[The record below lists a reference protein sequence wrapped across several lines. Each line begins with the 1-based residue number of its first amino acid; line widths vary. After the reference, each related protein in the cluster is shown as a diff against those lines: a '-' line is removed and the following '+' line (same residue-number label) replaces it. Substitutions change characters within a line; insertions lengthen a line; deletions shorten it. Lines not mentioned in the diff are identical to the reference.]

1 MKMKGT
7 LFLVNS
13 LAGSGRAGRVWN
25 ELRATVP
32 DLAAADSI
40 LVANAEEAGREL
52 GRRLREPVE
61 RLIAIG
67 GDGSVHLAVNLL
79 IRSGRHRDI
88 SLGLVPAGTGSDLAR
103 TLRLPLNPRKA
114 LDRALSAEPRPID
127 VIEVA
132 PDAGE
137 RRYVLNVASAGI
149 SGLVDELVNAQPKR
163 SSVAFLSATLR
174 ALGSY
179 RPFACRVEADG
190 EPWYEGEVFVLAV
203 ANGRSFGK
211 GMRIAPQAQVD
222 DGLADL
228 VLVRPMARWQLPLR
242 MPRVY
247 LGAHLDRPS
256 VSWRRARTVRL
267 EAAGPFPPFDVD
279 GEVMP
284 SGSATFTVL
293 PGALRFLG

>member
-1 MKMKGT
+1 MKGT

-25 ELRATVP
+25 ELRAAVP
-32 DLAAADSI
+32 DLATAEHI
-40 LVANAEEAGREL
+40 LVANPEEAKQQLE
-52 GRRLREPVE
+52 RRFREPLE

-67 GDGSVHLAVNLL
+67 GDGSVHLAVNEL
-79 IRSGRHRDI
+79 IRGGRHRDI

-103 TLRLPLNPRKA
+103 TLRLPLDPRKA
-114 LDRALSAEPRPID
+114 LDHALAARPRPID
-127 VIEVA
+127 VIEVVT
-132 PDAGE
+132 DGGE
-137 RRYVLNVASAGI
+137 RRHVLNVASAGI
-149 SGLVDELVNAQPKR
+149 SGRVDELVNAQAKR
-163 SSVAFLSATLR
+163 SSVAFLTSTLR

-179 RPFACRVEADG
+179 RPFTCRVEADG
-190 EPWYEGEVFVLAV
+190 EPWYEGEVFVLAI

-211 GMRIAPQAQVD
+211 GMRIAPRAEID

-247 LGAHLDRPS
+247 LGTHLDQPS

-267 EAAGPFPPFDVD
+267 EAAGPLPPFDVD